1 MTGFFT
7 LKLGEMVSFVSN
19 FRANTEAMNAFDRD
33 GFVLL
38 AGLLSPAECEDA
50 AAKIM
55 HGGSAGTRCLLQ
67 QDWCRALASK
77 IRQHPA
83 LSAFLPSSWV
93 AVQCTFFEKSASRN
107 WLVAVHQDLS
117 IPVAERIEHP
127 ALQGWSVK
135 EGQLYVQAP
144 VELLEQLIAVRIH
157 LDVCGVDDGPLR
169 LVLGSH
175 KQGLV
180 RADQAVLARQKE
192 ISCVADAGSALL
204 MRPLLLHSSSKST
217 GTSQRRVLH
226 FLFAPSELPYNL
238 RWVEAI

>member
-1 MTGFFT
+1 MD
-7 LKLGEMVSFVSN
+7 
-19 FRANTEAMNAFDRD
+19 AFDRD

-38 AGLLSPAECEDA
+38 TGLLSPAECENA

-55 HGGSAGTRCLLQ
+55 HGGSAGTRRLLQ
-67 QDWCRALASK
+67 QDWCRDIAIK
-77 IRQHPA
+77 TRQHLA
-83 LSAFLPSSWV
+83 LSPFLPSSWV
-93 AVQCTFFEKSASRN
+93 AVQCTFFEKSANRN

-144 VELLEQLIAVRIH
+144 VELLELLIAVRIH

-169 LVLGSH
+169 LVPGSH
-175 KQGLV
+175 RQGLV
-180 RADQAVLARQKE
+180 SADQAILARQKE

-217 GTSQRRVLH
+217 GASQRRVLH
-226 FLFAPSELPYNL
+226 FLFAPAELSYGL
-238 RWVEAI
+238 RWPEMI